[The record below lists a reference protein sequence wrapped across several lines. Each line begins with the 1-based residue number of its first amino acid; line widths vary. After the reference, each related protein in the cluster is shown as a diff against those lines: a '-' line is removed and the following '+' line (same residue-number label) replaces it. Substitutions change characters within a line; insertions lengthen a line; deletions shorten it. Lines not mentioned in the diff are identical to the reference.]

1 MNDDPLFSM
10 EQNIKSYEL
19 DPDTDTTSIKVVYLQ
34 NKKKSPK
41 KNKKRQGSTK
51 YSKINSFKIF
61 ASLFLSAGIL
71 FYISGRS
78 TSKSRSRVPS
88 LMYICMYHTTSAK
101 FHANFLLKATFYSRA
116 TCLYICCLFFIL
128 VMCSCF
134 LGHCMKLQL
143 LRMLTLL
150 QPNAPH
156 SLKLLKKKT
165 KKMIDMTFTFQF
177 ACSPQRVQIM
187 FNTYS

>member
-1 MNDDPLFSM
+1 MNDDSLFSM
-10 EQNIKSYEL
+10 EQNIISNEL
-19 DPDTDTTSIKVVYLQ
+19 DPDTDTSSIKVMYLQ

-41 KNKKRQGSTK
+41 KKQKKTRA
-51 YSKINSFKIF
+51 NSFKIF

-101 FHANFLLKATFYSRA
+101 FHANFLLIATFLSRA
-116 TCLYICCLFFIL
+116 ICLYICCLFFIL
-128 VMCSCF
+128 VMCSCS

-143 LRMLTLL
+143 LRMLTSL

-156 SLKLLKKKT
+156 PLKLLKKNT
-165 KKMIDMTFTFQF
+165 KNDGHDIYIPLCLQ
-177 ACSPQRVQIM
+177 SVEGS
-187 FNTYS
+187 NYV

>member
-19 DPDTDTTSIKVVYLQ
+19 DPDTDTTSIKVVYLW

-128 VMCSCF
+128 VMCSCS

-150 QPNAPH
+150 
-156 SLKLLKKKT
+156 
-165 KKMIDMTFTFQF
+165 
-177 ACSPQRVQIM
+177 
-187 FNTYS
+187 

>member
-10 EQNIKSYEL
+10 EQNIISNEL
-19 DPDTDTTSIKVVYLQ
+19 DPHTDTSSIKVVCRI
-34 NKKKSPK
+34 KKITQK
-41 KNKKRQGSTK
+41 KQKRQGSTK

-61 ASLFLSAGIL
+61 ASLFLSARIL

-116 TCLYICCLFFIL
+116 ACLYICCLFFIL
-128 VMCSCF
+128 VMCSCS

-150 QPNAPH
+150 
-156 SLKLLKKKT
+156 
-165 KKMIDMTFTFQF
+165 
-177 ACSPQRVQIM
+177 
-187 FNTYS
+187 

>member
-10 EQNIKSYEL
+10 EQNIISKKL
-19 DPDTDTTSIKVVYLQ
+19 DPDTGTSSIKVVYLQ

-41 KNKKRQGSTK
+41 KNKKDKDLQNIAKQTPL
-51 YSKINSFKIF
+51 KIF
-61 ASLFLSAGIL
+61 VSLFLSAGIL

-78 TSKSRSRVPS
+78 TSKSRSRVSS
-88 LMYICMYHTTSAK
+88 LVCICMYHTTSAK
-101 FHANFLLKATFYSRA
+101 FHANFLLKATFYSKA

-128 VMCSCF
+128 VMCSCS

-143 LRMLTLL
+143 LRMLTSL

-156 SLKLLKKKT
+156 PLKLLKKKQ
-165 KKMIDMTFTFQF
+165 KK
-177 ACSPQRVQIM
+177 
-187 FNTYS
+187 